1 MISIGINNG
10 PQHFGN
16 DWGLF
21 VDIENPKNFYLNNN
35 IIHKYYSK
43 KEETINNNIDDEYSY
58 NIKINK
64 NIEYKDNLYA
74 ENNIIYQN
82 KSKYNFGLN
91 KNKIIKIG
99 SASFVTAMLTYFILF
114 LL

>member
-21 VDIENPKNFYLNNN
+21 VDIENPKIYSLNNN
-35 IIHKYYSK
+35 IIHNYYSK
-43 KEETINNNIDDEYSY
+43 KEENNNIDDEYSY
-58 NIKINK
+58 YIKINK

-82 KSKYNFGLN
+82 KSKYNLDLN
-91 KNKIIKIG
+91 KNKIIQFG
-99 SASFVTAMLTYFILF
+99 SATFVTAVLTYFIFF
-114 LL
+114 LI